1 MKSMKYALSI
11 VLGFA
16 VFASLVATP
25 AGATG
30 RASDDRQERSYEI
43 TFTNLSGQPMTPP
56 VLAVHNKT
64 ADIFEV
70 GEGAIEPVREIAEN
84 GNITPLV
91 ELASGLSDV
100 TAAAVAG
107 AGPLF
112 TGESVTVT
120 VDTDRSWRRLSVVS
134 MVVCTNDGFT
144 GLDSVRIPWFVGDSA
159 TFYGQAYDAG
169 TEQNIE
175 DPDYWVP
182 PCGGNGENLK
192 QAESGV
198 ITMHPGL
205 SGFGDLDF
213 ESGQNML
220 KVDVTRVERDVP
232 APTPEPE
239 PEPTPGPA
247 RVYELTFTNHSGQ
260 PMTPPVVAIHNK
272 RADIFEVGEG
282 AIDEVREIAENGNI
296 TPLVE
301 LASGAR
307 NVAAAAVAGDGP
319 LLPGESVTITV
330 DSDETWRRLSVV
342 AMVVCTN
349 DGFTGFDSVRI
360 PWNLGDSAEFAAV
373 AYDAGTEQNILDPDY
388 WVPPCGG
395 NGENLKQAE
404 SGVITKHPGQSGFGA
419 MDFAEGDELLTLSV
433 TRVG

>member
-1 MKSMKYALSI
+1 MKSLKYALSI

-25 AGATG
+25 AGATS
-30 RASDDRQERSYEI
+30 RAEDNRQERRYEL

-56 VLAVHNKT
+56 VVAIHNKT
-64 ADIFEV
+64 TDVFEV
-70 GEGAIEPVREIAEN
+70 GEGASEPVREIAEN
-84 GNITPLV
+84 GNIDPLV
-91 ELASGLSDV
+91 AAAGANPDV

-107 AGPLF
+107 DGPLF
-112 TGESVTVT
+112 PGESVTIT

-144 GLDSVRIPWFVGDSA
+144 GFDSVRIPWFVGDSA
-159 TFYGQAYDAG
+159 SFTATAYDAG
-169 TEQNIE
+169 TEINIE

-182 PCGGNGENLK
+182 PCGGSGENLK

-198 ITMHPGL
+198 ITAHPGL

-213 ESGQNML
+213 AAGQDML
-220 KVDVTRVERDVP
+220 RVDVTRVERDAP
-232 APTPEPE
+232 APD
-239 PEPTPGPA
+239 PEPTPDPDPAPA
-247 RVYELTFTNHSGQ
+247 RIYELTFTNHSGQ

-272 RADIFEVGEG
+272 TTDVFEVGEG
-282 AIDEVREIAENGNI
+282 ASEPVREIAENGNI
-296 TPLVE
+296 GPLVE
-301 LASGAR
+301 AAGSDR
-307 NVAAAAVAGDGP
+307 DVAAAAVAGDGP

-330 DSDETWRRLSVV
+330 ESAETWRRLSVV
-342 AMVVCTN
+342 SMVVCTN

-360 PWNLGDSAEFAAV
+360 PWNLGETADFSAV

-395 NGENLKQAE
+395 SGENLKQAE